1 MGIVAAVLGLIV
13 GLFVLAWTQ
22 GLFGGATDKLDEA
35 RTIALIGEVRGNV
48 KESWYGQPTY
58 GTSVTDLVPD
68 LRRMGKL
75 PAGSDAGTAGME
87 SPYGTMT
94 VRGHGRLFQI
104 ELQALDSEACY
115 NIGRRFARGAGD
127 SSVVNLQ
134 AGSTTHSSAVARA
147 TTQLL
152 PATGTT
158 SVQASCGD
166 NQRNRFLA
174 ITFR

>member
-1 MGIVAAVLGLIV
+1 MGIVGAVLGLIV

-22 GLFGGATDKLDEA
+22 GLFGGATDKVDEA
-35 RTIALIGEVRGNV
+35 QTIALIGEVRGNV
-48 KESWYGQPTY
+48 KEGWYGQPTY
-58 GTSVTDLVPD
+58 GASVTDLVPD

-75 PAGSDAGTAGME
+75 PAGSDTGSGME

-104 ELQALDSEACY
+104 ELRNLDSEACY

-134 AGSTTHSSAVARA
+134 ASGSTHTSTVARA
-147 TTQLL
+147 ASQLVQVADL
-152 PATGTT
+152 HGSSACGT
-158 SVQASCGD
+158 